1 MRQSTHLPR
10 VPGYRPD
17 VARGGRSERSTGV
30 GALALMFGILSLS
43 DQAGNAALAI
53 YLFVHGGTAALP
65 LLAIRFFPPA
75 LVGFVVPTALAR
87 LGVARV
93 LWAVPLVRG
102 LLMAICVAA
111 LAGNAPLW
119 AVVSL
124 LGLDMACGQGFR
136 PAVAT
141 VLPRLSDSVEGV
153 ARASAALANAKSVG
167 GFTGATLGSL
177 LGATV
182 GLGPNCAVL
191 AVAIFAAFPALVRT
205 VGTGTGNARPR
216 VQSIRRALPVARGRA
231 AAVALVVGSMR
242 TLLRGVWSGLV
253 IVLATGAIGIGTRG
267 VALLAMA
274 AGLGGLTSLAIT
286 GWLLA
291 GKRLAPWL
299 CGSITTAAVMTL
311 LVANFPSRALCVAA
325 LFVWG
330 LALAMADLSAAT
342 VIPRV
347 VDHRQVAAVSAVGE
361 NSKLM
366 LEGVGAFGAPV
377 LAGLLGA
384 RVALACSAEL
394 VLLVMAVWWPVA
406 RRAETDVAQRMRTL
420 GVLRSVGL
428 FRELRLDAIETLAA
442 GARVVSVPAGTVV
455 IAAGDPGD
463 SYWIIRTGSV
473 EVRPVGRPG
482 KVFGPG
488 EGFGEIALLHAV
500 PRTATVCT
508 LEAMTALVVDRESF
522 LLAVTGEPAPA
533 RGPAPASTND
543 PGELIRSA
551 PTVAALGA
559 ARAKELAAGTERIW
573 LSAGTVVFRAGDP
586 ADACYVVLAGSVR
599 VEAPGR
605 TLTLGVGSEFG
616 VIGLRITGSRT
627 ATVTAVGDT
636 CLAVLTAAD
645 LHRAADGRATDV
657 STNRRRG

>member
-1 MRQSTHLPR
+1 
-10 VPGYRPD
+10 
-17 VARGGRSERSTGV
+17 
-30 GALALMFGILSLS
+30 MFGVLSLA
-43 DQAGNAALAI
+43 DQAGTAALAI
-53 YLFVHGGTAALP
+53 HLFVHGGTAALP
-65 LLAIRFFPPA
+65 LLAVRFFPPA
-75 LVGFVVPTALAR
+75 LAGFAVPGALAR
-87 LGVARV
+87 LGVGAV
-93 LWAVPLVRG
+93 LQGVPLVRG
-102 LLMAICVAA
+102 LLAVVCVAA
-111 LAGNAPLW
+111 VAGAAPLW
-119 AVVSL
+119 VIAAL
-124 LGLDMACGQGFR
+124 LGVDMACGQGFR

-141 VLPRLSDSVEGV
+141 VLPGLSDSVEGV

-182 GLGPNCAVL
+182 GLGPTCVVI
-191 AVAIFAAFPALVRT
+191 AVAIFAALPGVVRT
-205 VGTGTGNARPR
+205 VGAGAADALPR
-216 VQSIRRALPVARGRA
+216 VQSIRSALPAARGRA
-231 AAVALVVGSMR
+231 AAVSLVVGSMR

-253 IVLATGAIGIGTRG
+253 IVLATGAIGIGRQG
-267 VALLAMA
+267 VALLALA
-274 AGLGGLTSLAIT
+274 AGVGGLLSLAIT
-286 GWLLA
+286 SRLLA

-311 LVANFPSRALCVAA
+311 LVANFPSRALCVVA

-330 LALAMADLSAAT
+330 LALALADLSAAT

-347 VDHRQVAAVSAVGE
+347 VDHQQIAAVSAVSE

-384 RVALACSAEL
+384 RIALAGCAEL

-406 RRAETDVAQRMRTL
+406 QRAETDVAHRMRTL
-420 GVLRSVGL
+420 AVLRSVGL
-428 FRELRLDAIETLAA
+428 FRDLRLDAIETLAA
-442 GARVVSVPAGTVV
+442 GAREVSLPADTTV

-473 EVRPVGRPG
+473 EVRPVGLPG
-482 KVFGPG
+482 KVLGPG

-500 PRTATVCT
+500 PRTATVHT
-508 LEAMTALVVDRESF
+508 REAVTALVIDRETF
-522 LLAVTGEPAPA
+522 LLAVTGAPAPA
-533 RGPAPASTND
+533 LAPARASSND

-559 ARAKELAAGTERIW
+559 ARANELAGRAERIW
-573 LSAGTVVFRAGDP
+573 LRAGTVVFRAGDP
-586 ADACYVVLAGSVR
+586 ADGCYVVLAGSVR

-616 VIGLRITGSRT
+616 VIGLRFTGSRT
-627 ATVTAVGDT
+627 ATVTVVDDT
-636 CLAVLTAAD
+636 CLAVLSAVE
-645 LHRAADGRATDV
+645 LRRATDARQSDV
-657 STNRRRG
+657 STRQRRG